1 MKSLSGWFWRILKD
15 FGWFWRILKILK
27 RKRPCKVDERSVS
40 LWKHGCCAQS
50 DKSFKLYNRNLMKNC
65 ISTFDKNKRCCPHW
79 ISYEDGHVHLPD
91 VADTGLAVLA
101 VLGVF
106 KAASIV
112 PGCFD
117 FCGCCFGITLLSRL
131 FTTIVVFFEVILV
144 IPGRPASLPGL
155 LTCGFL
161 NNWLTIFIFSNS
173 QIT

>member
-1 MKSLSGWFWRILKD
+1 MILKD
-15 FGWFWRILKILK
+15 FEDIEETKTWQGWWTVRQLVKAWMLCPVGQILKI
-27 RKRPCKVDERSVS
+27 VVNYWS
-40 LWKHGCCAQS
+40 
-50 DKSFKLYNRNLMKNC
+50 
-65 ISTFDKNKRCCPHW
+65 ISTFDNNKRCCPDW

-112 PGCFD
+112 PGCFA

-131 FTTIVVFFEVILV
+131 FTTIVVFFKVIL
-144 IPGRPASLPGL
+144 ITPGRPASLPGL

-161 NNWLTIFIFSNS
+161 NHRLTIFIFSK
-173 QIT
+173 